1 MKFNLLLNVIF
12 QSAAGVIQFANLN
25 GSLVPAKYQGALATI
40 VGVAQIIVSIK
51 AHYTNPDGSSARL
64 PYEPSQP
71 DPPMPKMKGPV
82 TAGLF
87 LVLLL
92 PAVGRAQ
99 AADRG
104 TQGTARAGVEWIGDS
119 KAIEPPVSRPS
130 YLPDP
135 KWTPGATNPKI
146 SQANIGDNVCKKG
159 WSTRSIRP
167 PAAYTTRLKIQQL
180 RAYGYTDTK
189 PGDYE
194 EDHLISLEIGGS
206 PTDPKNLWPEPY
218 SFNSNGKQ
226 MGARQKDKI
235 EDRLHVLVCN
245 GTLTLEQAQELIAK
259 DWTAAYRK
267 YIGEFPDYIPP
278 K

>member
-12 QSAAGVIQFANLN
+12 QSAASVIQFTNLN
-25 GSLVPAKYQGALATI
+25 GSLVPAKYQGALATV
-40 VGVAQIIVSIK
+40 VGIAQIIVSIK

-64 PYEPSQP
+64 PYQPSQP
-71 DPPMPKMKGPV
+71 DPPVPKMKGPLA
-82 TAGLF
+82 AGLL

-92 PAVGRAQ
+92 AAVGHAQ
-99 AADRG
+99 ATDH
-104 TQGTARAGVEWIGDS
+104 TEGTARAGVEWIGDF
-119 KAIEPPVSRPS
+119 KALGPAGSRPN

-135 KWTPGATNPKI
+135 KRTPGATNPKI
-146 SQANIGDNVCKKG
+146 SQANIADNVCKKG

-180 RAYGYTDTK
+180 RTYGYTDTK

-194 EDHLISLEIGGS
+194 EDHLISLEIGGG
-206 PTDPKNLWPEPY
+206 PTDPKNHWPEPY
-218 SFNSNGKQ
+218 SFNADGKQ

-235 EDRLHVLVCN
+235 EDRLHVLVCD
-245 GTLTLEQAQELIAK
+245 GTLTLEQAQELIAN

-267 YIGEFPDYIPP
+267 YIGEFPDYVPP